1 MPLTDWKEFFERVE
15 AGWEG
20 RPAPPSLQTHPGLLP
35 DYSKGGAPRR
45 RGQTPMLKPI
55 PWPRQ
60 LVAKPWEHLS
70 KIQPTL
76 ERTIGLPKERPMQSW
91 ETSHKTEWP
100 ANPIDL
106 DVRDMQLLHCGGRG
120 YFSKYVHEARMKGVD
135 LDAKG
140 HIYGPLRGVGG
151 NDAGE

>member
-106 DVRDMQLLHCGGRG
+106 DVRALEGP
-120 YFSKYVHEARMKGVD
+120 SVEAPWTVSLQSELVLPAQEIRFATD
-135 LDAKG
+135 
-140 HIYGPLRGVGG
+140 P
-151 NDAGE
+151 GEGAIRVR